1 MCLASVSIGGLGT
14 FGYRRT
20 NWYVFRNSF
29 IPRIRAVTGVQ
40 LLVPLVSATYALS
53 PYLVEQQ
60 QPLGMG
66 KHV

>member
-1 MCLASVSIGGLGT
+1 MSVLGAWVHLGT
-14 FGYRRT
+14 D
-20 NWYVFRNSF
+20 
-29 IPRIRAVTGVQ
+29 IPTGTFSETVLFPAYRAVTGVQ

-60 QPLGMG
+60 QPQGMG

>member
-20 NWYVFRNSF
+20 NWYVFSF

-60 QPLGMG
+60 QPQGMG